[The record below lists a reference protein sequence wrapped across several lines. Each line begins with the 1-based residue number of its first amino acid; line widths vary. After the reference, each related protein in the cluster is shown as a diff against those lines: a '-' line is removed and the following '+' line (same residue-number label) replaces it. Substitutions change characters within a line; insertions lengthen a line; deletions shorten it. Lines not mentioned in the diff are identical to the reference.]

1 MERSSIAL
9 ANAFE
14 EERKRNRIMLFPIR
28 LDNAVKDTIEAW
40 VSKLRARHIGDF
52 MCWTDPD
59 QYKKGLERVLR
70 YRVPK
75 AEEGPGMAR

>member
-1 MERSSIAL
+1 VT
-9 ANAFE
+9 NAFE

-28 LDNAVKDTIEAW
+28 LDAW
-40 VSKLRARHIGDF
+40 GSKLRARHIGDF

-70 YRVPK
+70 DLVPK